1 MGTNLGQRVL
11 GGAHH
16 AFDFPFSFF
25 LYLLQLLVQAG
36 AFHVLTVTRKLSR
49 VVRIEFLGYSPFSSP
64 IPCGKELEKLLVY
77 EHLLACE

>member
-25 LYLLQLLVQAG
+25 VPTPAPG
-36 AFHVLTVTRKLSR
+36 SGRSFSCSVTRKLSR
-49 VVRIEFLGYSPFSSP
+49 VARIEFLGYSPFSSVSYSLW
-64 IPCGKELEKLLVY
+64 ER
-77 EHLLACE
+77 A